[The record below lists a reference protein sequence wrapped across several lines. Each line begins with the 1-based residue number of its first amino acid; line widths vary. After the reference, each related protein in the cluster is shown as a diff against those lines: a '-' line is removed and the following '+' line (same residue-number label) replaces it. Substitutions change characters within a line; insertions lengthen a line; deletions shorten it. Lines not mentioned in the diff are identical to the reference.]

1 MGAGPLPVGAL
12 RIGNNGGMKNFADSL
27 QLSPRWWWGSVAA
40 IVVVALIF
48 IAAGSVAAALVC
60 LIFAAAGC
68 GPGVFPQTPG
78 PEQEPDDEARPL
90 HHPGGG
96 ASPGFKALSENP
108 GASPPGIP
116 PF

>member
-60 LIFAAAGC
+60 LIFAAAVAALALSAQS
-68 GPGVFPQTPG
+68 PSSH
-78 PEQEPDDEARPL
+78 EQPDDEPVHRHL
-90 HHPGGG
+90 RGG
-96 ASPGFKALSENP
+96 AATAGFNPLSQSPA
-108 GASPPGIP
+108 
-116 PF
+116 